1 MMIKHSSEVTEER
14 SSLKGT
20 KECTL
25 QWLIAE
31 KDGAEHYAM
40 RLFELKPGGL
50 IPVHNHEDIEHE
62 IFIVDGSALLD
73 DGKDKIVVQKD
84 DVLLVQPGDKHSFIN
99 NKNNPFKFICVIP
112 IV

>member
-1 MMIKHSSEVTEER
+1 MIKHSSDVPDER

-25 QWLIAE
+25 RWLIAE

-50 IPVHNHEDIEHE
+50 IPVHKHDDSEHE
-62 IFIVDGSALLD
+62 IYIIEGTAIFD
-73 DGKDKIVVQKD
+73 DDENRITVKKG
-84 DVLLVQPGDKHSFIN
+84 DVIFVKPGDKHSFTNIS
-99 NKNNPFKFICVIP
+99 KKTFMFICVIP
-112 IV
+112 L